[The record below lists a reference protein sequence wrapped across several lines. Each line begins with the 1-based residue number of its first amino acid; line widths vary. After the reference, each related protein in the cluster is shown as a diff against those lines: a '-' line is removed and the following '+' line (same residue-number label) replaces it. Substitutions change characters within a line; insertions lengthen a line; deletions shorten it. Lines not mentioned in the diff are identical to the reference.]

1 MEFNWI
7 NTFLVAA
14 KNGNFRRTAELL
26 YISQPSVTV
35 HIQNLE
41 KELGVQLFERE
52 GRKMKLTEEGRR
64 YIPHAEKLME
74 IYQKGIEDLQSCS
87 QGYTTQLSLA
97 ISPLIADTILPFV
110 LKKYMTIH
118 PNVEVSVKVLES
130 IDIEKAVQN
139 EEIDIGLSCL
149 HSRNPN
155 LHCVVLYKD
164 EVKLIA
170 QHDGLDAESAPPLD
184 EEEVLLKNYLLTD
197 NHPVYWEALSREVK
211 HRFPYV
217 KMMKVSQIHIT
228 KRFIVE
234 GLGVSFLPIS
244 TVRRELIEGW
254 LLEVPC
260 SRLTLPD
267 AYTYAIMKY
276 NHSKQKEFMKFLMNY
291 RIG

>member
-1 MEFNWI
+1 MEFSWI

-14 KNGNFRRTAELL
+14 KTGNFRRTAEFL

-74 IYQKGIEDLQSCS
+74 IYQKGVEDLQSFS
-87 QGYTTQLSLA
+87 QGYTSKLSLA

-118 PNVEVSVKVLES
+118 PHVEISVKVLES
-130 IDIEKAVQN
+130 LDIEKAVQN
-139 EEIDIGLSCL
+139 DDIDIGLSCL
-149 HSRNPN
+149 HSTNPE
-155 LHCVVLYKD
+155 LYCEVLYKD

-184 EEEVLLKNYLLTD
+184 EEEVLMKNYLLTD

-211 HRFPYV
+211 YNFPSV

-228 KRFIVE
+228 KRFIIE

-260 SRLTLPD
+260 STITPPE
-267 AYTYAIMKY
+267 AHTYAIMKY
-276 NHSKQKEFMKFLMNY
+276 NHSMQKEFMRFLMNY
-291 RIG
+291 RL